1 MSVRLPLFPDM
12 DLIEQKPYMIGGKR
26 KGYNWHEYMSKVR
39 IADLVILVVT
49 SLHLGASTEGVDTI
63 SEEDK
68 SIVTEHTGLPAQKRQ
83 RQGSW
88 LIGLTSFIFI
98 LLQSAC
104 TAVTAL
110 SGLRLL
116 IGLGSLAAAA
126 SIPGFIFSIH
136 TDKIRIPMM
145 AVALL
150 GSVLN
155 LYVVW
160 RIRSLRARPASQWR
174 VQPVT
179 AKQRRSET
187 IQIVLSILTLLLV
200 VAETLAHHALHGSFL

>member
-1 MSVRLPLFPDM
+1 
-12 DLIEQKPYMIGGKR
+12 
-26 KGYNWHEYMSKVR
+26 
-39 IADLVILVVT
+39 VILVVT
-49 SLHLGASTEGVDTI
+49 SLHLGASTEGAGEL
-63 SEEDK
+63 SEEDTN
-68 SIVTEHTGLPAQKRQ
+68 IVTEHTGVPALKRQ

-88 LIGLTSFIFI
+88 LIGLTSFFFI

-104 TAVTAL
+104 TAVMAV

-116 IGLGSLAAAA
+116 IGLGSLAAA
-126 SIPGFIFSIH
+126 SFIPGFIFSIH

-145 AVALL
+145 AIAVL
-150 GSVLN
+150 GSALN

-179 AKQRRSET
+179 AKERRSET

-200 VAETLAHHALHGSFL
+200 VAEILGHRVVIGSLL

>member
-1 MSVRLPLFPDM
+1 MRSSCNLSVSRRVYSMADKLP
-12 DLIEQKPYMIGGKR
+12 K
-26 KGYNWHEYMSKVR
+26 
-39 IADLVILVVT
+39 
-49 SLHLGASTEGVDTI
+49 
-63 SEEDK
+63 EDK
-68 SIVTEHTGLPAQKRQ
+68 SIVTEHTGVPALKRQ
-83 RQGSW
+83 RQASW

-104 TAVTAL
+104 SAVMAV

-116 IGLGSLAAAA
+116 IGLGSLAAA
-126 SIPGFIFSIH
+126 SFIPGFIFSIH
-136 TDKIRIPMM
+136 TEKIRIPMM
-145 AVALL
+145 IIAVL

-174 VQPVT
+174 AQPVT

-200 VAETLAHHALHGSFL
+200 VAELLTHHVLHGSFL

>member
-1 MSVRLPLFPDM
+1 MTWGCNLSVSRPV
-12 DLIEQKPYMIGGKR
+12 YWR
-26 KGYNWHEYMSKVR
+26 
-39 IADLVILVVT
+39 ADKL
-49 SLHLGASTEGVDTI
+49 

-68 SIVTEHTGLPAQKRQ
+68 TIVTEHTGVTALKRQ
-83 RQGSW
+83 RQGSL

-104 TAVTAL
+104 AAVMAV

-116 IGLGSLAAAA
+116 IGLGSLAAA
-126 SIPGFIFSIH
+126 SVIPGFIFSIH

-145 AVALL
+145 VIAVF

-174 VQPVT
+174 AQPVT

-187 IQIVLSILTLLLV
+187 IQIVLSILSLLLV
-200 VAETLAHHALHGSFL
+200 VAEILAHHLLHGSFL

>member
-1 MSVRLPLFPDM
+1 M
-12 DLIEQKPYMIGGKR
+12 
-26 KGYNWHEYMSKVR
+26 
-39 IADLVILVVT
+39 
-49 SLHLGASTEGVDTI
+49 
-63 SEEDK
+63 
-68 SIVTEHTGLPAQKRQ
+68 TEHTGVPALKRQ
-83 RQGSW
+83 RQGAW
-88 LIGLTSFIFI
+88 LVSLTSFLFI

-104 TAVTAL
+104 TAVMAV

-116 IGLGSLAAAA
+116 IGLGSLAAA
-126 SIPGFIFSIH
+126 SFIPGFIFSIH
-136 TDKIRIPMM
+136 ADKIRIPMM
-145 AVALL
+145 VVAVL

-200 VAETLAHHALHGSFL
+200 VAEILAHYVLLGAFL